1 MEESIEKLI
10 ERCEQEIAST
20 QDAQKKAE
28 QVAVIKD
35 LWRKYRGED
44 QIVSVEDYLK
54 RIANEESGDEL
65 VVMSKIPK
73 LDIIIEG
80 FREGNLVVVSGA
92 TKQGKTSFCQ
102 TLTENFSE
110 QGVKCLWFTYEVPV
124 KEFTRKF
131 KEIPTFYLPNKITG
145 DTTDWL
151 EKKTVEAIA
160 KYGVRVVFVDH
171 LHYIVD
177 LRAMKQNLSV
187 QIGMVMRDLK
197 KIALAWG
204 VIIFLV
210 AHIKKTKASDM
221 PGLDDMRDSSFVAQE
236 ADIVMMVSRL
246 IQEGS
251 EFSNEAIVSVL
262 AHRRTGKMGSVRL
275 LYRDNKFNQVAVEY
289 EK

>member
-10 ERCEQEIAST
+10 ERCEQEIANT
-20 QDAQKKAE
+20 QDAQKRAE

-44 QIVSVEDYLK
+44 QVISVEEYLK
-54 RIANEESGDEL
+54 RIADEESGDEM
-65 VVMSKIPK
+65 VVMTKIPK
-73 LDIIIEG
+73 LDNILEG

-131 KEIPTFYLPNKITG
+131 REIPKFYLPNKITG
-145 DTTDWL
+145 DTTEWL
-151 EKKTVEAIA
+151 EKKIVESIA
-160 KYGVRVVFVDH
+160 KYGTRVVFVDH

-221 PGLDDMRDSSFVAQE
+221 PGLEDMRDSSFVAQE
-236 ADIVMMVSRL
+236 ADIVLMVSRL
-246 IQEGS
+246 IQEGN
-251 EFSNEAIVSVL
+251 EFSSEAIVSVL

-275 LYRDNKFNQVAVEY
+275 LYRDNKFNQVAEGY
-289 EK
+289 GE